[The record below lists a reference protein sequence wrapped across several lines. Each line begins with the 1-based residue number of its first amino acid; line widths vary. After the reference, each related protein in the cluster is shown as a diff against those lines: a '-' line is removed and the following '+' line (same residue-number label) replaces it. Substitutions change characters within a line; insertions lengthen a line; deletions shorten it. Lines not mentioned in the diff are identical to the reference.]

1 MQVMKVEQM
10 DIMQTLIKRKIA
22 LIDPLKFNHHPR

>member
-10 DIMQTLIKRKIA
+10 DVIETLIKRKIA
-22 LIDPLKFNHHPR
+22 LIDPLKLNHHPR